1 MARGRYDTHVPDA
14 VERVGR
20 KLKMEYVGMASVFT
34 TLYFLAF
41 SGLPTVLESA
51 TATAGTV
58 FLFLGLKRKTRD
70 HLCASFLL
78 FAAGALA
85 HAGVVLERWS
95 LPYMLFGMCVWA
107 MEGYFEEHRS
117 RIFALPAV
125 LGAFAA
131 ASPAWILGVAFVV
144 PYVVGPGP
152 QDPGQRRRLRVMV
165 GLSALAAVAVAAI
178 QVWRG
183 SHAMP
188 VLQPPGGVTL
198 ALYAAMALATGGCLA
213 LYWKKLTAR
222 HRLNAPVLGVLAA
235 FDRRVVALFGMA
247 AVVVL
252 AATIFERSID
262 SDRWRPLFKKAE
274 WYFFWVVLATAVG
287 LALSA

>member
-1 MARGRYDTHVPDA
+1 VARGDTHVPDA

-41 SGLPTVLESA
+41 SGLPSTLEA
-51 TATAGTV
+51 AIATAGTV

-85 HAGVVLERWS
+85 HAGVVQGRWS

-107 MEGYFEEHRS
+107 MEGYFEEHRR
-117 RIFALPAV
+117 RIYALPLV

-131 ASPAWILGVAFVV
+131 VSSAWVLAVAFVV
-144 PYVVGPGP
+144 TYVLGPSP
-152 QDPGQRRRLRVMV
+152 TDPGQRRLLRTMV
-165 GLSALAAVAVAAI
+165 GLSVLATLVVAGIGAWRGSARMPNLDPLGGATLVLYLVLAVAA
-178 QVWRG
+178 
-183 SHAMP
+183 
-188 VLQPPGGVTL
+188 
-198 ALYAAMALATGGCLA
+198 ALSLTF
-213 LYWKKLTAR
+213 YWGKLTPR
-222 HRLNAPVLGVLAA
+222 HRLNAPVLGALAA
-235 FDRRVVALFGMA
+235 FDRRVAALFGMA
-247 AVVVL
+247 AVVLL
-252 AATIFERSID
+252 AATVFARSID

-274 WYFFWVVLATAVG
+274 WYFFWVVLATALG